1 MIRAIFWDF
10 YGVINIEGHL
20 NPEVAEFIKLSN
32 GKYVFAILSASN
44 KDLHPWLEQNNIN
57 EYFDLVQITKEL
69 GISKT
74 DPNFYN
80 SALNKLNIKPDEVL
94 FVDDIESYLNV
105 AKVLGINTL
114 LYDSTQKLSSQIVKL
129 L

>member
-1 MIRAIFWDF
+1 M
-10 YGVINIEGHL
+10 
-20 NPEVAEFIKLSN
+20 
-32 GKYVFAILSASN
+32 
-44 KDLHPWLEQNNIN
+44 
-57 EYFDLVQITKEL
+57 QITKEL

-80 SALNKLNIKPDEVL
+80 SALSKLNIKPDEVL